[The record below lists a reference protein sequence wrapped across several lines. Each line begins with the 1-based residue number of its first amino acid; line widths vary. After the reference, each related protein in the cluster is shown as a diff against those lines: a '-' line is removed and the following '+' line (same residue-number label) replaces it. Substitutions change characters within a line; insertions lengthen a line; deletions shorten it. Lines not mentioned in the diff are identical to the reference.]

1 MVGEREIRR
10 HFTVTGFVIEDG
22 KVLLHWHPKVEMWLP
37 PGGHIEANEDPVEAV
52 VREIYEET
60 NLITDVVPTG
70 TVIALGY
77 PPQVTAPFTIMIE
90 DINDPIDG
98 FHHHIDM
105 IYFCR
110 VRGSVSEIS
119 PDWVWVTE
127 FQLHSNVE
135 LLNYKGDLVEIPED
149 VRKIARYAFE
159 YVDAS
164 RVDTD
169 PI

>member
-1 MVGEREIRR
+1 
-10 HFTVTGFVIEDG
+10 
-22 KVLLHWHPKVEMWLP
+22 
-37 PGGHIEANEDPVEAV
+37 
-52 VREIYEET
+52 
-60 NLITDVVPTG
+60 
-70 TVIALGY
+70 
-77 PPQVTAPFTIMIE
+77 
-90 DINDPIDG
+90 
-98 FHHHIDM
+98 M

-119 PDWVWVTE
+119 PGWVWVTE
-127 FQLHSNVE
+127 SQLHSNVE

>member
-37 PGGHIEANEDPVEAV
+37 PGGH
-52 VREIYEET
+52 
-60 NLITDVVPTG
+60 
-70 TVIALGY
+70 
-77 PPQVTAPFTIMIE
+77 
-90 DINDPIDG
+90 
-98 FHHHIDM
+98 
-105 IYFCR
+105 
-110 VRGSVSEIS
+110 
-119 PDWVWVTE
+119 TE
-127 FQLHSNVE
+127 SQLHSNVE